1 MSPYLVNLKS
11 NTMKKITLQMY
22 NIHALF
28 ANISPTKVIHLKI
41 FHIKSYTYHIIT
53 IRKQSIYSKV
63 STKCHKKIRLQ
74 TNETGF

>member
-1 MSPYLVNLKS
+1 
-11 NTMKKITLQMY
+11 MY

-28 ANISPTKVIHLKI
+28 ANISLTKVIHLKI

-53 IRKQSIYSKV
+53 IRKQSIYSKDG
-63 STKCHKKIRLQ
+63 TKCYKKIRFQ

>member
-28 ANISPTKVIHLKI
+28 ANISLTKVIHLKI
-41 FHIKSYTYHIIT
+41 FHIKRYTYHIIT
-53 IRKQSIYSKV
+53 IRKQSIYSKNRV
-63 STKCHKKIRLQ
+63 GGKRSSFLPT
-74 TNETGF
+74 FVF